1 MMPHVNSIHDEF
13 CRCRDC
19 KPPKLPDR
27 DLHDAIGQPLW
38 QLQSQ
43 IDPRAEIARD
53 RLAMG
58 AMGLVAVV
66 ALGLHWAGL
75 A

>member
-1 MMPHVNSIHDEF
+1 MMPHVNPIHDQF

-19 KPPKLPDR
+19 KPPRLPDGQ
-27 DLHDAIGQPLW
+27 LYDAIGQQVSP
-38 QLQSQ
+38 
-43 IDPRAEIARD
+43 IDSRAEIARD

-58 AMGLVAVV
+58 AMGLVAVL
-66 ALGLHWAGL
+66 ALGLHWAGW